1 MDSYISNLQK
11 DIEHKYLLALRK
23 KTYIDNLVVQ
33 QEKLEN
39 VIKDFKQLNVPL
51 QNVSETVS
59 EIDNQQDN
67 QKDSQKD
74 NLEAINQFIYN
85 KSWNKL
91 ALVHKILKIKEY
103 VNKSLAINND
113 ELKKKLIDE
122 LIDAIKNKRL
132 SKKDQVN
139 YDDAKAMVISI
150 PSLKH
155 DNGKFYLQD

>member
-23 KTYIDNLVVQ
+23 KTYIDGLITQ

-39 VIKDFKQLNVPL
+39 VIKDFKQVNVPL
-51 QNVSETVS
+51 QNVSETIS
-59 EIDNQQDN
+59 EVDN
-67 QKDSQKD
+67 QKD

-155 DNGKFYLQD
+155 NNGKFYLQD